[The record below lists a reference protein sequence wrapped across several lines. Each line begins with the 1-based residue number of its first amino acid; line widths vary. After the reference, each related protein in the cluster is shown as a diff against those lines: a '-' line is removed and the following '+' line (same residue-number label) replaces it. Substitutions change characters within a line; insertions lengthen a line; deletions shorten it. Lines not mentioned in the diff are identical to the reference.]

1 MKIKKFRQLS
11 PIGPH
16 ITNCDIS
23 IRHNTKLLKLPVIKL
38 NWFWNLSNFR
48 IKCTFTRKTKSVALS
63 LGLECSVSE
72 WSLLS
77 PLSKLRVILFVSGKN
92 TQLTRDKYKLQL
104 LYFKT
109 TFFLEDITKCLNFI
123 DYEQEVASPVEDK

>member
-1 MKIKKFRQLS
+1 M
-11 PIGPH
+11 
-16 ITNCDIS
+16 
-23 IRHNTKLLKLPVIKL
+23 LPFHL
-38 NWFWNLSNFR
+38 DWS
-48 IKCTFTRKTKSVALS
+48 AL
-63 LGLECSVSE
+63 CSVSE

-77 PLSKLRVILFVSGKN
+77 PLSKLRVILFVGGKN

-109 TFFLEDITKCLNFI
+109 KFFLEDITKCLNFI